1 MRGSTV
7 ALCGDPGV
15 VTPSSLSA
23 FNWDCTVQSPSVI
36 LAEQSLEMEATRQIY
51 HRYVNTSLK
60 MEKLITLS
68 SEILL
73 IFLET

>member
-1 MRGSTV
+1 MWLPLSLLPLIGV
-7 ALCGDPGV
+7 AQL
-15 VTPSSLSA
+15 
-23 FNWDCTVQSPSVI
+23 SPSVI
-36 LAEQSLEMEATRQIY
+36 LAVQSVEMGATRQIY

-60 MEKLITLS
+60 MGKLITLS

>member
-7 ALCGDPGV
+7 VLCGDPGD

-36 LAEQSLEMEATRQIY
+36 LAMQSVEMGATRQIY

-60 MEKLITLS
+60 MGKLVTLS

-73 IFLET
+73 IFMET